1 MRYLTPAAR
10 LTVAAIALTALT
22 ALTACGGADE
32 PSATPP
38 TQVDVL
44 DPGQPTEAVDPP
56 EPSPDASKVDACALV
71 AKKDAEALA
80 GTPLEDAV
88 PGGESCSYTGPVSG
102 PTAQVEIYVGD
113 GAKKILDID
122 RELNHEFE
130 TLSGIGDEAYLEDGA
145 VFVNAS
151 GVWVAI
157 RLVRLEDPAMF
168 RKPLTELAR
177 TVAGRL

>member
-1 MRYLTPAAR
+1 MSYLTSAR
-10 LTVAAIALTALT
+10 LAATAVAVATLA
-22 ALTACGGADE
+22 ACGD
-32 PSATPP
+32 SA
-38 TQVDVL
+38 
-44 DPGQPTEAVDPP
+44 PTEAPPSPAATAEAAPPTEPVDAP
-56 EPSPDASKVDACALV
+56 EPAAAPPVDACALV
-71 AKKDAEALA
+71 SKREAEQLA
-80 GTPLEDAV
+80 GTRLEDAV

-102 PTAQVEIYVGD
+102 PLAQVEVYVGD

-122 RELNHEFE
+122 RELDHEFE

-157 RLVRLEDPAMF
+157 RLVRLEDPAGY